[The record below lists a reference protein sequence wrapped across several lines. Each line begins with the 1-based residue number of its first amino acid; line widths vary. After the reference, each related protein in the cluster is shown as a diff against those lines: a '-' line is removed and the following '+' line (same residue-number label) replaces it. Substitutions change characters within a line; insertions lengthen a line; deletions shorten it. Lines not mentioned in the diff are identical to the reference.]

1 MKNIKTRRVTAFIVC
16 VLIATIMC
24 ALTVY
29 AQMCATYK
37 PIQFIATF
45 VLDYGFMFIVWLLI
59 DELLTN
65 KNKIQ

>member
-1 MKNIKTRRVTAFIVC
+1 MKSIKTRRVAAFVTCMI
-16 VLIATIMC
+16 IATIMC

-45 VLDYGFMFIVWLLI
+45 ILDYGFMFIVWLLI
-59 DELLTN
+59 DELIINN
-65 KNKIQ
+65 KK

>member
-1 MKNIKTRRVTAFIVC
+1 MKSIKTRRVAAFVACMI
-16 VLIATIMC
+16 IATIMC

-45 VLDYGFMFIVWLLI
+45 ILDYGFMFIVWLLI
-59 DELLTN
+59 DELIINN
-65 KNKIQ
+65 KK